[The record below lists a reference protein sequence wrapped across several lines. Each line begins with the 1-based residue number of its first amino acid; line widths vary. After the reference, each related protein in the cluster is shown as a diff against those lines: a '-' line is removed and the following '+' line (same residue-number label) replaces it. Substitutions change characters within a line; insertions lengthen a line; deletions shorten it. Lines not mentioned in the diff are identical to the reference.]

1 MENNKPAIEIT
12 IQIPNLEINQW
23 SGYPDMIEIKFEM
36 LKMFNDLMRS
46 EYIKNYNIDVKITN
60 DNGKRIYYPYR
71 NLQKYHRW

>member
-60 DNGKRIYYPYR
+60 DNG
-71 NLQKYHRW
+71 N